1 MKAHPNFRILDIA
14 QRLHLMNYERTV
26 DKCPWTNKWVSKKD
40 YAAIRDDIQTLR
52 EYKTA
57 HPRKYNATLEW
68 L

>member
-14 QRLHLMNYERTV
+14 QRLRLMNYERTI
-26 DKCPWTNKWVSKKD
+26 DKCLWTGKWVSKKD
-40 YAAIRDDIQTLR
+40 YASIRDDIKTLR

-57 HPRKYNATLEW
+57 HPRKYNATIKW